1 MRTHTRSTLLT
12 CLPLAAIA
20 LTASAASADVVWWQ
34 WGYNSNAGSS
44 ISKTET
50 RTQSTFDD
58 FTTPA
63 GNTMPWQISRFR
75 VAILTN
81 LPSAPPHSRVNIF
94 TNAAN
99 APGSLVHSG
108 AVTNILSWGQAAN
121 GMQIAELWFDMNLT
135 LQANTKYWVSI
146 STPTNITGQAL
157 WAPTSYTLMP
167 SNAPAL
173 FGDSA
178 FNNGALSTATMGT
191 PSLASTG
198 VNMSLTVFGTQAAI
212 PTPAAATTGLAA
224 LTYLAS
230 RRRRIPR

>member
-1 MRTHTRSTLLT
+1 MHHRTRSTIT
-12 CLPLAAIA
+12 ACLPLVAVA
-20 LTASAASADVVWWQ
+20 LSAPVASADIVWWQ

-63 GNTMPWQISRFR
+63 GNSMPWQISRFR
-75 VAILTN
+75 VAILSN
-81 LPSAPPHSRVNIF
+81 LPSAPPQSRVNIF
-94 TNAAN
+94 SNNAD

-108 AVTNILSWGQAAN
+108 AVTNILSWGQAGN
-121 GMQIAELWFDMNLT
+121 GMQISELWFDMNLT

-157 WAPTSYTLMP
+157 WAPTTYTLMP
-167 SNAPAL
+167 SNSAAL
-173 FGDSA
+173 YGDSA
-178 FNNGALSTATMGT
+178 YNNGALSTATMGT

-198 VNMSLTVFGTQAAI
+198 VNMSLTVFGTQAAV
-212 PTPAAATTGLAA
+212 PTPAAMTTGLAA
-224 LTYLAS
+224 MTYLAS
-230 RRRRIPR
+230 RRRRVTR

>member
-1 MRTHTRSTLLT
+1 MRHHTRSTLLT

-20 LTASAASADVVWWQ
+20 ITASAASADVVWWQ

-44 ISKTET
+44 ISKTES

-63 GNTMPWQISRFR
+63 GNSMPWQITRIQ
-75 VAILTN
+75 VAILSN
-81 LPSAPPHSRVNIF
+81 LPSAPPNSRVNIF
-94 TNAAN
+94 ADNAN
-99 APGSLVHSG
+99 APGSLIRSS
-108 AVTNILSWGQAAN
+108 AVTNILSWGQGGN

-135 LQANTKYWVSI
+135 LQANQKFWVSI
-146 STPTNITGQAL
+146 SSPTNITGQAL
-157 WAPTSYTLMP
+157 WAPTSYTFMP
-167 SNAPAL
+167 SNTPAL
-173 FGDSA
+173 YGDSA

-191 PSLASTG
+191 PSLANSG
-198 VNMSLTVFGTQAAI
+198 VNMSLVVFGTQAVV

-230 RRRRIPR
+230 RRRRFPR